1 MKKFIKKYFIPH
13 EENEYKPHFFRS
25 GMTVMILSG
34 ILLLEIIFVVQAFVI
49 LPRTNQYASILPS
62 IVFDL
67 TNKNREA
74 VGESYLTENPIL
86 AKAAQMKAEDMARR
100 GYFSHNDP
108 NGEAP
113 WEWFTRAGYDFLYAG
128 ENLAVNYV
136 DSEDVV
142 HAWMKSETHKKNI
155 LNAKFSQIGV
165 GVARGK
171 YEGKDVLFIVQFFGT
186 PVQAA
191 IKNSS
196 VTTKPNNVVVASNG
210 TPPSVSQPQLQ
221 SQEQETVY
229 TAFIKSLFL
238 FPRAAISTIYLV
250 LITMI
255 SLAFMLM
262 IFIKFH
268 IQHSHLIINGAVML
282 LFIGSLLVLNQYLLL
297 SQIKI
302 F

>member
-1 MKKFIKKYFIPH
+1 MVKFIKKYFIPH
-13 EENEYKPHFFRS
+13 EENEYKPHFFRP
-25 GMTVMILSG
+25 GMMVMILSG
-34 ILLLEIIFVVQAFVI
+34 VLLLEIIFVVQAFVI

-86 AKAAQMKAEDMARR
+86 ARAAQMKAEDMARR

-113 WEWFTRAGYDFLYAG
+113 WEWFVRAGYDFLYAG

-171 YEGKDVLFIVQFFGT
+171 YEGKDALFIVQFFGT
-186 PVQAA
+186 PAQAA
-191 IKNSS
+191 VEISPK
-196 VTTKPNNVVVASNG
+196 TTKQNDITVTSNL
-210 TPPSVSQPQLQ
+210 TPPSSSPL
-221 SQEQETVY
+221 QETVY
-229 TAFIKSLFL
+229 AAFIKSLFL
-238 FPRAAISTIYLV
+238 FPRAAIATIYLV

-262 IFIKFH
+262 VFIKFH
-268 IQHSHLIINGAVML
+268 IQHSRLIINGAVML